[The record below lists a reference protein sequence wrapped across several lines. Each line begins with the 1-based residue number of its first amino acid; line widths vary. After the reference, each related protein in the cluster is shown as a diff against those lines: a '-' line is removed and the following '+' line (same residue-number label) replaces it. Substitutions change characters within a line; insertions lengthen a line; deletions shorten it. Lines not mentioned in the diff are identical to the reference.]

1 MNGVWVNGEKDW
13 RTWWTDIAQDPM
25 HRDWY
30 AEHQN
35 RLATPTMRYAQTS
48 NDTLLKACLEDA
60 GFVEVGTFGQDM
72 DNRISLVIH
81 QEFMMKKL
89 ILATV
94 LGGVAL
100 SALSSAQSPAPMQI
114 VHDLGT
120 LEVKSIPKRI
130 ITLELSFADNLM
142 AFGTQ
147 PIGLARDRLP
157 TYFAPLKDTP
167 VVGLRASP
175 SLEQILALKPDLIIA
190 DTGRHKA
197 IYESLQKIAPTIMFN
212 SMNGT
217 YDELLVQ
224 TRKIGQLLGKATLAE
239 YLIAEQERL
248 FAKAKIL
255 TKQNASIITGIIGTG
270 TNSIGF
276 TTASSG
282 TLMGSMFEKL
292 GRSVPTRPQNNA
304 AWYAVSLE
312 GLVALN
318 PSALVF
324 MLFAEDNPAFE
335 RYKSSPVWSRL
346 DAVKNNR
353 VYVVDRGVWSYG
365 RGILAIRQI
374 TREMLQ
380 NGILGNR
387 PNP

>member
-1 MNGVWVNGEKDW
+1 
-13 RTWWTDIAQDPM
+13 
-25 HRDWY
+25 
-30 AEHQN
+30 
-35 RLATPTMRYAQTS
+35 
-48 NDTLLKACLEDA
+48 
-60 GFVEVGTFGQDM
+60 
-72 DNRISLVIH
+72 
-81 QEFMMKKL
+81 MKKFVF
-89 ILATV
+89 AV
-94 LGGVAL
+94 VFGAVVV
-100 SALSSAQSPAPMQI
+100 SALSSAQSPYPVRI

-120 LEVKSIPKRI
+120 LEVKSTPKRI
-130 ITLELSFADNLM
+130 VTLELSFADNLM
-142 AFGTQ
+142 AFGSQ
-147 PIGLARDRLP
+147 PVGLARDRLP

-197 IYESLQKIAPTIMFN
+197 IFENLQKIAPTIMFN
-212 SMNGT
+212 SMSGT
-217 YDELLVQ
+217 YDDLLEQ
-224 TRKIGQLLGKATLAE
+224 TRKIGQLMGKSGLAE
-239 YLIAEQERL
+239 TLIADQERL

-270 TNSIGF
+270 TNNIGF

-292 GRSVPTRPQNNA
+292 GRNVPTRPQNNA

-324 MLFAEDNPAFE
+324 MLFEEDKPAFE
-335 RYKSSPVWSRL
+335 SYKKNPLWERL
-346 DAVKNNR
+346 DAVKNKR
-353 VYVVDRGVWSYG
+353 VYVVDRGIWSYG

-380 NGILGNR
+380 NGILGNH
-387 PNP
+387 PTP